1 MGERNSCYT
10 YFKITGD
17 FEPDIITDILE
28 LCPEKSWK
36 IGDKR
41 KNNTTY
47 DFALWEIG
55 RSSDYDVYV
64 EKQMMATITPLLT
77 KVDQL
82 KSIKNKW
89 DVSFTLEIVPSIYV
103 NEVNPC
109 LAPSKQ
115 IIKFCYETDTDID
128 IDLYIFNADDE

>member
-1 MGERNSCYT
+1 MGKRNSCYT